1 MEDKLLIKKY
11 EIFLKLNHL
20 SISNES
26 ATDFI
31 DLEGMGSI
39 MELSMEYVKKGL
51 TMHSKVTKNKYFN
64 NALIIN
70 PDNFLAKISIIEN
83 DGHELERY
91 KEVLNLEY
99 DRLLKNDFLEPK
111 YYENNIVDFF

>member
-11 EIFLKLNHL
+11 ESFLKLNHL
-20 SISNES
+20 SISKES

-64 NALIIN
+64 N
-70 PDNFLAKISIIEN
+70 
-83 DGHELERY
+83 
-91 KEVLNLEY
+91 
-99 DRLLKNDFLEPK
+99 
-111 YYENNIVDFF
+111 FFNYGLFICT